1 MAIANCVK
9 KLIQVTWHCPGRLCT
24 NNNPQENVMILDA
37 LTLSGMIL
45 VALLIAALLVGR
57 SVDKPEK

>member
-1 MAIANCVK
+1 
-9 KLIQVTWHCPGRLCT
+9 
-24 NNNPQENVMILDA
+24 MILDA

>member
-1 MAIANCVK
+1 
-9 KLIQVTWHCPGRLCT
+9 
-24 NNNPQENVMILDA
+24 MILDA

-57 SVDKPEK
+57 SVDKQNLLVGRSVHKQEK